1 MENMLK
7 LHFLFTDH
15 MVFAADKPIRIWG
28 EGDGEIRVRM
38 GERQACTRAKDGR
51 WMIELEG
58 LPCGGAYG
66 VHIESEAEKITLK
79 DVYVGYVY
87 LCGGQSN
94 MQMKLGE
101 TDFDEA
107 RYADESRLRF
117 FAARPLKEDGN
128 FTPSDGWMCSTADTA
143 ARRSAIGYIMGME
156 RVRQSGCA
164 VGVIGCCQGGSVI
177 ESWLPEGVLEGLGA
191 VLSPEDKYKD
201 PCRLE
206 WWNETGELYHYAL
219 ADLMPFSLSGVIWY
233 QGESN
238 AREAEGRI
246 YERQLRALIKKWRE
260 DFKDGELP
268 FVVVQL
274 PEFARPAS
282 KTGWAMVQQAQQSV
296 EDTVENVARVQ
307 SRDGCSD
314 RLIHPIEKEALSL
327 RIARTLAQ

>member
-1 MENMLK
+1 MPK
-7 LHFLFTDH
+7 LNALFTDH

-38 GERQACTRAKDGR
+38 ADRRACTYARDGR
-51 WMIELEG
+51 WMIELES
-58 LPCGGAYG
+58 LPCGGPHE
-66 VHIESEAEKITLK
+66 VHIESEAEEITLR
-79 DVYVGYVY
+79 DVYVGSVY

-101 TDFDEA
+101 TDFDA
-107 RYADESRLRF
+107 SRYENESRLRF
-117 FAARPLKEDGN
+117 FAARPLTEEGN

-177 ESWLPEGVLEGLGA
+177 ESWLPEGVLERVGA

-206 WWNETGELYHYAL
+206 WWNETGELYHYSL
-219 ADLMPFSLSGVIWY
+219 TDLMPFSLSGVIWY

-238 AREAEGRI
+238 GREAEGRI
-246 YERQLRALIKKWRE
+246 YERQLRALIEKWRK
-260 DFKDGELP
+260 DFGDDELP

-274 PEFARPAS
+274 PDFARCAS

-296 EDTVENVARVQ
+296 ANTTQNVSLVQARDV
-307 SRDGCSD
+307 CSD
-314 RLIHPIEKEALSL
+314 RLIHPIEKEELSL
-327 RIARTLAQ
+327 RIARALK